1 MMGNEIRYGTTSAS
15 HSVFI
20 QTLLTAPVLFLLILL
35 LLLLLFLLLSNDE
48 VFFQRASLQICL
60 LSLVLSPASRC

>member
-35 LLLLLFLLLSNDE
+35 LLLLLLSNDE

-60 LSLVLSPASRC
+60 LSLVLSPAARC